1 MVIRVPV
8 LARLAVALAV
18 VSVSLAAQSPAP
30 SAPGAGQPATPPAAQ
45 AGQGPEPT
53 FRVAIDLVTTDVIA
67 RDDAGQFVADLK
79 KDDFTIY
86 EDGVKQDIATF
97 TLVHGG
103 RVLNQLLP
111 PPPPPQ
117 DGIILPPPRP
127 PNDTAGRTFLV
138 FVDRLHPDFADTP
151 PFPP

>member
-1 MVIRVPV
+1 MHIRLPVP
-8 LARLAVALAV
+8 ARLAVALAL
-18 VSVSLAAQSPAP
+18 VSVSLTAQSAVPPTAQ
-30 SAPGAGQPATPPAAQ
+30 GQPPATGAAGAPPSRGQ
-45 AGQGPEPT
+45 AGEPT

-79 KDDFTIY
+79 KDDFEIY
-86 EDGVKQDIATF
+86 EDGVRQEIATF

-117 DGIILPPPRP
+117 AATNKSTAVATAPRP
-127 PNDTAGRTFLV
+127 KRATCPRPVCIF
-138 FVDRLHPDFADTP
+138 
-151 PFPP
+151 